1 MKYLDEEIAKLEK
14 KQRNQQIPNEPPVNS
29 AMNDIEHEEEQ
40 QWRGE
45 DIINGVKG
53 GSLDN
58 DAIQL
63 EFGRLN
69 VMKTSLSINFPTD
82 FFVCTLETDEHMVFS
97 NDEHEINV
105 IFNWIE
111 AKEKFSMKHMKDS
124 MLQQF
129 HAMEMPIS
137 WVEDGTVNHG
147 LFEPHY
153 CLFTNNVANG
163 VVFNYLCFVEK
174 GNHQLIINVN
184 GSDRQ
189 RNLWKWITE
198 GMISSLE
205 VDSK

>member
-14 KQRNQQIPNEPPVNS
+14 EQQNPQILNESSINS
-29 AMNDIEHEEEQ
+29 AINDIEHTEEEK
-40 QWRGE
+40 WKAE
-45 DIINGVKG
+45 DITKGVKR
-53 GSLDN
+53 GSLDI
-58 DAIQL
+58 DALQL
-63 EFGRLN
+63 EFARLN
-69 VMKTSLSINFPTD
+69 VMKTGLSIHFPKD

-97 NDEHEINV
+97 NEEHEINV

-111 AKEKFSMKHMKDS
+111 VKEKFSMKHMKDS

-137 WVEDGTVNHG
+137 WVEDDTVNHG
-147 LFEPHY
+147 LLEPHY

-174 GNHQLIINVN
+174 GKHQLIINVN